1 MKVNIITYN
10 VNRRFWEA
18 GRGGVLDDRTRGHPI
33 PRTFFIFLFFSTTS
47 SLPRHFSLL
56 SQYKSNGNLLS
67 FNILVTFV
75 TFFENL
81 FYYFRERKI
90 FEIK

>member
-1 MKVNIITYN
+1 MKVYIITYN

-18 GRGGVLDDRTRGHPI
+18 GRGGCWTTGRGLTRFPEL
-33 PRTFFIFLFFSTTS
+33 FFIFLFFSTTS

-75 TFFENL
+75 TSFENL